1 MTGSK
6 IAPTTLPF
14 TMAQLNTNPHKLFEN
29 LLKNSEKEGWGMNY
43 KIIRAMNAM
52 ANLNVPPEQAVK
64 KIKDACETVTRRSL
78 GPGEVERIANLVY
91 GSYGNHSKVRPY
103 DKPKPGIK
111 VNQTLI
117 DEFSQHGDID
127 DLRSKSQAIP
137 KDGREILDALYEPD
151 ALLHITS
158 NPCLSKDIR
167 RCSDWPIDDLKE
179 CQYIC
184 PAHFKDADQGRRQD
198 NVSHRRYLVFESD
211 RPGLA
216 NDWNKQA
223 GIISRLSKS
232 LPLVLVCWSGNKSL
246 HSWFDCSTRRKDQ
259 VQDFIT
265 LCVQLGADPACL
277 RPAQLVR
284 MPWGIRKDNGKIQKP
299 IYFHAN

>member
-1 MTGSK
+1 
-6 IAPTTLPF
+6 
-14 TMAQLNTNPHKLFEN
+14 
-29 LLKNSEKEGWGMNY
+29 MNH

-52 ANLNVPPEQAVK
+52 ARLNIPPAQAVE
-64 KIKDACETVTRRSL
+64 KIKEACETVTRRSL
-78 GPGEVERIANLVY
+78 GPGEVERIANMVY
-91 GSYGNHSKVRPY
+91 GNYGNSDKVRPY
-103 DKPKPGIK
+103 DKPRPGIK

-117 DEFSQHGDID
+117 DEFCVGGSID
-127 DLRSKSQAIP
+127 ELRSQSQPIP
-137 KDGREILDALYEPD
+137 KDGREILDALYAPD

-167 RCSDWPIDDLKE
+167 KCSDWPVNDLQAS
-179 CQYIC
+179 QYIC
-184 PAHFKDADQGRRQD
+184 PSHFRDAELGRRQD
-198 NVSHRRYLVFESD
+198 NVLHRHYLVFESD

-216 NDWNKQA
+216 NNWDAQA
-223 GIISRLSKS
+223 GIIKRLAKS